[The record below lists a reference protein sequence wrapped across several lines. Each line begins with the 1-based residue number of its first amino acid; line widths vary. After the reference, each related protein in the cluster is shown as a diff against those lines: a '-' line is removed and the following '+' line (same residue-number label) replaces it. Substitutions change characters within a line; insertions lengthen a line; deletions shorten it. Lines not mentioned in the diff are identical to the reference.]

1 MALVKRTV
9 PVAVYR
15 KGLRYVVGEA
25 MIEIDDTLYDG
36 VNLNEVE
43 INITQ
48 PVLTK
53 IQKGVDEGTGPYRVK
68 G

>member
-1 MALVKRTV
+1 MALVKKTV

-25 MIEIDDTLYDG
+25 MVEIDTTLYDG

-53 IQKGVDEGTGPYRVK
+53 IQKGIGEGNGPYREQ